1 MIVNE
6 GIGDEQMIAILT
18 AGMSALVRTLGED
31 GTYTVKVGGATHA
44 LRAIIERDIAAPVN
58 DMSRRISE
66 RRTVIKITN
75 AALTAAS
82 IIPVIGDTFTV
93 GSEIWTVL
101 AIDQDDGYLTR
112 LRVRK

>member
-1 MIVNE
+1 
-6 GIGDEQMIAILT
+6 MIAILT
-18 AGMSALVRTLGED
+18 AGMAALVRTLGED
-31 GTYTVKVGGATHA
+31 GTYTVKAGGATHT
-44 LRAIIERDIAAPVN
+44 LRAVIERDIAAPVN

-66 RRTVIKITN
+66 RRTVLKITS

-82 IIPVIGDTFTV
+82 ISPVIGDTFTV
-93 GSEIWTVL
+93 GSEVWTVL

>member
-66 RRTVIKITN
+66 RRTVLKITS

-82 IIPVIGDTFTV
+82 ITPAIGDTFTV

>member
-1 MIVNE
+1 
-6 GIGDEQMIAILT
+6 MIAILT
-18 AGMSALVRTLGED
+18 AGIAAMVRVLGED
-31 GTYTVKVGGATHA
+31 GTYTIKSTSATHT
-44 LRAIIERDIAAPVN
+44 LRAIVERDIATPVN

-66 RRTVIKITN
+66 RRTVLKITS

-82 IIPVIGDTFTV
+82 ITPAIGDTFTV